1 MLAPLRSHAAIA
13 ASTLGLLVLLTISE
27 RRLAEIRFNR
37 VTVTTSFQNHDALDG
52 DEVRVRL
59 IFRSDADPPVLP
71 VTIAQV
77 HDRLVAAMPNAAPV
91 LVVLDGHSPRAPPM

>member
-27 RRLAEIRFNR
+27 RRLAEITFNR
-37 VTVTTSFQNHDALDG
+37 VTATISFQNHDTFDG

-59 IFRSDADPPVLP
+59 IFRSDADPPALP
-71 VTIAQV
+71 VTVAQV
-77 HDRLVAAMPNAAPV
+77 PDRVVAAMPNAAPM
-91 LVVLDGHSPRAPPM
+91 LVVLDGHSPRAPPV